1 MTKPIVINIDQVTK
15 IFRMGDNVLR
25 ALDNV
30 TLQVEEGDFVAIVG
44 PSGSGKST
52 LMNMIGLLD
61 VPDTGSISIAGHS
74 VCGLSD
80 DELCGLRADS
90 IGFVFQQFNLLSRT
104 SAVENVGLPML
115 YSGVPYDLKW
125 AHKILAAVGLTT
137 HAAHT
142 PSQLSGGQQQRV
154 AIARALVN
162 KPHVLLA
169 DEPTGNLDSQ
179 SEREIL
185 DILVQLNRG
194 GITVVIVTH
203 EQEVTQIAN
212 RVIKMRDGK
221 ITSDER
227 QTPQYLDGMK
237 SLDQS
242 NNASL
247 QLYDNG
253 IPAKDTGSKA
263 LLRKVKSY
271 TSEALRSL
279 TSNKIRSFLS
289 VLGIMIGVAAVIA
302 VLGLGEGARKTME
315 KELSGLG
322 SNLLAVYPGGSGR
335 GMGGGGG
342 SNPIRL
348 FPEDIAALKAE
359 LEHVTEIAPRV
370 NSKAMVQF
378 EEKTWNTSITGTTS
392 DYAKLRASMP
402 DIGRNFT
409 KGEDDARARVAIL
422 GRTVVKNLFGDKDP
436 IGSEFKLNRLYFQVI
451 GLLPAKGSNGWQDQ
465 DDVIIIPLATAM
477 HRVFG
482 FENIHMVDVQV
493 DTSEH
498 MSDVEGQIKSILQQR
513 KKIPDAKMED
523 AFTVRNM
530 ADIQAAI
537 SSTNK
542 IMSLLLSIIASISL
556 LVGGIGVM
564 NIMLVSVTERT
575 REIGLRKALGAK
587 KSDILSQFLVEALLL
602 AILGG
607 ALGVA
612 VGWGISAVAAAVT
625 NWPFEVSPTV
635 VALVTGVTALVGI
648 IFGFWP
654 AKKAAALQPI
664 QALKYE

>member
-1 MTKPIVINIDQVTK
+1 MSKTPVIDIKNITKT
-15 IFRMGDNVLR
+15 FRMGSNILN
-25 ALDNV
+25 ALDDV
-30 TLQVEEGDFVAIVG
+30 SVEVEAGDFVAIVG

-61 VPDTGSISIAGHS
+61 IPNTGSVRVAGHS
-74 VCGLSD
+74 IAGLSD
-80 DELCGLRADS
+80 DELCRLRAET
-90 IGFVFQQFNLLSRT
+90 IGFVFQQFNLLART
-104 SAVENVGLPML
+104 SAAENVGLPML
-115 YSGVPYDLKW
+115 YSGRAYDLTW

-142 PSQLSGGQQQRV
+142 SSQLSGGQQQRV

-162 KPHVLLA
+162 RPHILLA

-179 SEREIL
+179 SERDIL
-185 DILVQLNRG
+185 DILVQLNRA

-203 EQEVTQIAN
+203 EQEVTQIAS
-212 RVIKMRDGK
+212 RVIRMRDGK

-227 QTPQYLDGMK
+227 QIPKYLDGMK
-237 SLDQS
+237 ALDAAS
-242 NNASL
+242 NEAFR
-247 QLYDNG
+247 LYDSG
-253 IPAKDTGSKA
+253 KPPKDIGVKA
-263 LLRKVKSY
+263 MFRKVSSY
-271 TSEALRSL
+271 TSEALRSV

-315 KELSGLG
+315 KELAGLG
-322 SNLLAVYPGGSGR
+322 SNLLVIYPGGAQR
-335 GMGGGGG
+335 GMGAGG

-348 FPEDIAALKAE
+348 FPDDVTALTAE
-359 LEHVTEIAPRV
+359 LTNVTGIAPRV
-370 NSKAMVQF
+370 SSKGVVQF
-378 EEKTWNTSITGTTS
+378 EEKTWSTSVTGTTTE
-392 DYAKLRASMP
+392 YAKLHASEP

-409 KGEDDARARVAIL
+409 KEEEAARGRVALL
-422 GRTVVKNLFGDKDP
+422 GRTVVKNIFGDKDP
-436 IGSEFKLNRLYFQVI
+436 IGSEIKINRIYFQVV

-465 DDVIIIPLATAM
+465 DDLIIIPLDTAM

-482 FENIHMVDVQV
+482 YENIHMIDVQV
-493 DTSEH
+493 DTAEH
-498 MSDVEGQIKSILQQR
+498 MGGVEDQIKSILQQR
-513 KKIPDAKMED
+513 KKIPDNKVD
-523 AFTVRNM
+523 DSFTVRNM
-530 ADIQAAI
+530 AEIQAAI
-537 SSTNK
+537 SSTNR

-575 REIGLRKALGAK
+575 REIGLRKALGAT
-587 KSDILSQFLVEALLL
+587 KSDILSQFLVEAALLG
-602 AILGG
+602 IIGG
-607 ALGVA
+607 TLGVA
-612 VGWGISAVAAAVT
+612 VGYGISTVAAAMT
-625 NWPFEVSPTV
+625 NWPFEISVTV
-635 VALVTGVTALVGI
+635 VSLVTGITALVGI